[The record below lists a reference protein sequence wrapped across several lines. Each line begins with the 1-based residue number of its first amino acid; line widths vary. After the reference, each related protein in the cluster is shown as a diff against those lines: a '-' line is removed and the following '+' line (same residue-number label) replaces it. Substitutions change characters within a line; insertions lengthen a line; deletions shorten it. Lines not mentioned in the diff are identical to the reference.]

1 MRELSAFTNEPDN
14 DAQLNR
20 REQARAGIGERRYRR
35 SVIPA
40 QRDARFTDGRRF
52 PRGPAPALPTL
63 PDSRARRRYPLPT
76 KNYPIPPLADR
87 SATLPYRR
95 AITSAWR
102 YPTSERRFI
111 VDIKDVKKVTIA
123 GCGTEGSQIASMVAY
138 KGFETTV
145 WLRSEASIERA
156 KPRLESV
163 KKQIVAAL
171 DAWKADPAQYCRGL
185 SDERDLSPEGIDE
198 LKAAAEERLPQV
210 LLTTDVQEAFGDA
223 DIVIECINEDPAQKT
238 ALYEAIADVMPQK
251 TLLLTDSSTFLPST
265 FADATGRPDRY
276 MTLHFANQ
284 IWRNN
289 LTELMRHDR
298 TSDESFEL
306 ADKFS
311 YAIGMIPLKLNKE
324 QPGYILNTLLIPW
337 FRAALQLVA
346 TGVSD
351 PATVDLCWEL
361 DTGATPDQTPFRKLD
376 KVGLPLALHI
386 MGMQPGADDP
396 DSVSGKIVA
405 MLKGYVDAGKTGIAV
420 GEGFYRYDAEGN
432 VVK

>member
-1 MRELSAFTNEPDN
+1 M
-14 DAQLNR
+14 
-20 REQARAGIGERRYRR
+20 
-35 SVIPA
+35 
-40 QRDARFTDGRRF
+40 
-52 PRGPAPALPTL
+52 
-63 PDSRARRRYPLPT
+63 
-76 KNYPIPPLADR
+76 
-87 SATLPYRR
+87 
-95 AITSAWR
+95 
-102 YPTSERRFI
+102 
-111 VDIKDVKKVTIA
+111 DIKDVKKVTIA

-163 KKQIVAAL
+163 KKQIIAAL

-185 SDERDLSPEGIDE
+185 SDERDLAPEGIDE
-198 LKAAAEERLPQV
+198 LKAAAEERLPRV
-210 LLTTDVQEAFGDA
+210 LLTTDLQEAFGDA

-396 DSVSGKIVA
+396 DSVAGKIVA
-405 MLKGYVDAGKTGIAV
+405 LLKGYVDAGKTGIAV
-420 GEGFYRYDAEGN
+420 GEGFYKYDGEGN
-432 VVK
+432 VVE